1 MVRNE
6 CDKSRECK
14 LPLQQPLSQI
24 DTRLLGVQGIIDVQG
39 TTLNGERNNLEL
51 GEYEVPVLG
60 GVGA

>member
-1 MVRNE
+1 MRV
-6 CDKSRECK
+6 
-14 LPLQQPLSQI
+14 SQI